1 MSYQVLAR
9 KWRPQN
15 FEQMVGQQHVLRA
28 LKTAL
33 SEHRLHHA
41 YLFTGT
47 RGVGKTTIARVFAKS
62 LNCEQGISATPCGV
76 CRSCVEIAEGRHVDL
91 IEVDAASRTK
101 VEDTRELLENVQ
113 YAPTRGRFKIYLI
126 DEVHMLSGHS
136 FNALL
141 KTLEEPPAHV
151 KFLFATTDPQK
162 LPVTILSRCLQF
174 NLKRMSPE
182 MISTYLK
189 QVLES
194 EQIPFEEGALTL
206 LGRAAD
212 GSMRDALSLTDQ
224 AIVTGEGKLAEESV
238 RDMLGFLPQ
247 GLLANLIGKIA
258 QDDAEGAFAVI
269 EQLSQMNTDFMQA
282 AENVISSLHQ
292 IAIRQAVPSRTQ
304 DELMPLLQLLTPA
317 DVQLYYQIALYG
329 RRDLPLAPDARAGFE
344 MMILRMLAFRL
355 DQAGTA
361 DSKKKT
367 VAPAAPSTSFPNSA
381 GTSAQPSTSLP
392 QSVST
397 SVSPSTSSSNS
408 ASTSVPPKREV
419 LPWEDSPAPST
430 SNVKPSNSVPSTSQS
445 SPSTVVPKVEVS
457 TSTQTAPRPIVENKV
472 SITPSS
478 TLQAAPVPSTTTPQP
493 KTDYVSTVSTST
505 SPNFDPNVEENEW
518 HQILPKL
525 GLTGLNAEIGRNCIL
540 ERYDELAGRVHLML
554 DPNSDALRSASTE
567 SAFIEALS
575 TYYQQPI
582 HVVFQVKALTA
593 ESPAQKI
600 IRLKNARQKAAEE
613 SILNDPFIKTLQEQY
628 GGMIISG
635 SIRPI
640 EQ

>member
-33 SEHRLHHA
+33 NEHRLHHA

-62 LNCEQGISATPCGV
+62 LNCEVGISASPCGV

-141 KTLEEPPAHV
+141 KTLEEPPEHI

-182 MISTYLK
+182 MIGGYLK
-189 QVLES
+189 QVLEA
-194 EQIPFEEGALTL
+194 EQITFEEGALTL

-224 AIVTGEGKLAEESV
+224 AIVTGEGQLLEASV
-238 RDMLGFLPQ
+238 RDMLGLLPQ
-247 GLLANLIGKIA
+247 GLLAELIGKIA
-258 QDDAEGAFAVI
+258 QDDAPAAFAVI

-292 IAIRQAVPSRTQ
+292 IAIRQAVPSRIQ
-304 DELMPLLQLLTPA
+304 DELTPLVEQLSAA
-317 DVQLYYQIALYG
+317 DVQLYYQLALYG

-355 DQAGTA
+355 DQQSSSHE

-367 VAPAAPSTSFPNSA
+367 LAPPLAPSNNPQKIQAS
-381 GTSAQPSTSLP
+381 STLAP
-392 QSVST
+392 T
-397 SVSPSTSSSNS
+397 
-408 ASTSVPPKREV
+408 PKREV
-419 LPWEDSPAPST
+419 LPWEDQPAAIPPP
-430 SNVKPSNSVPSTSQS
+430 KPSNQIPVPAPTAQQ
-445 SPSTVVPKVEVS
+445 PVTPKVVSPVTTELPKANNVVS
-457 TSTQTAPRPIVENKV
+457 TAKPTPLSSEAFTA
-472 SITPSS
+472 SS
-478 TLQAAPVPSTTTPQP
+478 NDVSTTREV
-493 KTDYVSTVSTST
+493 KD
-505 SPNFDPNVEENEW
+505 ENPW
-518 HQILPKL
+518 HAILPKL
-525 GLTGLNAEIGRNCIL
+525 GLTGMAAEVGRNCIL
-540 ERYDELAGRVHLML
+540 ERYDELAGRVQLML
-554 DPNSDALRSASTE
+554 DPHSDSLRSESTE
-567 SAFIEALS
+567 SVFIEALS
-575 TYYQQPI
+575 RYYQQPV
-582 HVVFQVKALTA
+582 HVVFQVKPLTA
-593 ESPAQKI
+593 ESPAQKL
-600 IRLKNARQKAAEE
+600 IRLKNARQLEAEA
-613 SILNDPFIKTLQEQY
+613 SILNDPFIQALQQEY
-628 GGMIISG
+628 GGVIIPG

>member
-33 SEHRLHHA
+33 TEHRLHHA

-47 RGVGKTTIARVFAKS
+47 RGVGKTTVARVFAKS
-62 LNCEQGISATPCGV
+62 LNCEQGISASPCGI

-141 KTLEEPPAHV
+141 KTLEEPPEHI

-174 NLKRMSPE
+174 NLKRMSPD

-189 QVLES
+189 QVLEA
-194 EQIPFEEGALTL
+194 EQISFEEGALTL

-247 GLLANLIGKIA
+247 GLLAELMSKIA
-258 QDDAEGAFAVI
+258 QDDAQGAFAVI
-269 EQLSQMNTDFMQA
+269 DQLSQMNTDFMQA
-282 AENVISSLHQ
+282 ADNVISSLHQ

-304 DELMPLLQLLTPA
+304 DELTPLLQILTPA

-355 DQAGTA
+355 DQSGTSNTE

-367 VAPAAPSTSFPNSA
+367 VAPPAAPSTSALLSVNPA
-381 GTSAQPSTSLP
+381 P
-392 QSVST
+392 VST
-397 SVSPSTSSSNS
+397 
-408 ASTSVPPKREV
+408 PKREV
-419 LPWEDSPAPST
+419 LPWEDEPKPSTFTSQHLSTSSVQTKPSAISNTVSSTSAPSNPKAIESST
-430 SNVKPSNSVPSTSQS
+430 LTHSVSVAVPKSAPVSTPQSTS
-445 SPSTVVPKVEVS
+445 SPS
-457 TSTQTAPRPIVENKV
+457 A
-472 SITPSS
+472 SITPEASS
-478 TLQAAPVPSTTTPQP
+478 TLANGTFDISSP
-493 KTDYVSTVSTST
+493 KD
-505 SPNFDPNVEENEW
+505 ENPW
-518 HQILPKL
+518 HAILPQL
-525 GLTGLNAEIGRNCIL
+525 GLSGLNAEIGRNCIL
-540 ERYDELAGRVHLML
+540 ERYDELAGRVHLLL
-554 DPNSDALRSASTE
+554 DPNSDSLRSATTE

-575 TYYQQPI
+575 TYYKQPV
-582 HVVFQVKALTA
+582 HVVFQVQKLTV

-613 SILNDPFIKTLQEQY
+613 SIMNDPVVKALQEQY

>member
-33 SEHRLHHA
+33 TEHRLHHA

-47 RGVGKTTIARVFAKS
+47 RGVGKTTVARVFAKS
-62 LNCEQGISATPCGV
+62 LNCEQGISASPCGI

-141 KTLEEPPAHV
+141 KTLEEPPEHI

-189 QVLES
+189 QVLEA
-194 EQIPFEEGALTL
+194 EQISFEEGALTL

-247 GLLANLIGKIA
+247 GLLAELMSKIA
-258 QDDAEGAFAVI
+258 QDDAQGAFAVI
-269 EQLSQMNTDFMQA
+269 DQLSQMNTDFMQA
-282 AENVISSLHQ
+282 ADNVISSLHQ

-304 DELMPLLQLLTPA
+304 DELTPLLQVLTPA

-355 DQAGTA
+355 DQSSTSNME

-367 VAPAAPSTSFPNSA
+367 VAPPAAPSTSALLSVNPA
-381 GTSAQPSTSLP
+381 P
-392 QSVST
+392 VST
-397 SVSPSTSSSNS
+397 
-408 ASTSVPPKREV
+408 PKREV
-419 LPWEDSPAPST
+419 LPWEDEPKPSAFTSQNLSTVSVQAKPST
-430 SNVKPSNSVPSTSQS
+430 ISNTLS
-445 SPSTVVPKVEVS
+445 S
-457 TSTQTAPRPIVENKV
+457 TSTSTSAPNNPKTIE
-472 SITPSS
+472 PS
-478 TLQAAPVPSTTTPQP
+478 TLTHSVSVAVPNP
-493 KTDYVSTVSTST
+493 STVSTPQST
-505 SPNFDPNVEENEW
+505 SSPSASITPEVSSTLANSTFDVSSPKDENPW
-518 HQILPKL
+518 HAILPQL
-525 GLTGLNAEIGRNCIL
+525 GLSGLNAEIGRNCIL
-540 ERYDELAGRVHLML
+540 ERYDELAGRVHLLL
-554 DPNSDALRSASTE
+554 DPNSDSLRSATTE
-567 SAFIEALS
+567 LAFIEALS
-575 TYYQQPI
+575 TYYKQPV
-582 HVVFQVKALTA
+582 HVVFQVQKLTV

-613 SILNDPFIKTLQEQY
+613 SIMNDPVVKALHEQY

>member
-33 SEHRLHHA
+33 NEQRLHHA

-47 RGVGKTTIARVFAKS
+47 RGVGKTTVARVFAKS
-62 LNCEQGISATPCGV
+62 LNCEVGISATPCGV

-141 KTLEEPPAHV
+141 KTLEEPPEHI
-151 KFLFATTDPQK
+151 KFLLATTDPQK
-162 LPVTILSRCLQF
+162 LPVTVLSRCLQF

-182 MISTYLK
+182 MIGNYLK

-224 AIVTGEGKLAEESV
+224 AIVTGEGQLVEDAV
-238 RDMLGFLPQ
+238 RDMLGLLPQ
-247 GLLANLIGKIA
+247 GLLAQLLLAIA
-258 QDDAEGAFAVI
+258 QEDTLAAFASI

-292 IAIRQAVPSRTQ
+292 IAIRQAVPSPSQ
-304 DELMPLLQLLTPA
+304 DELSTLVEVLSPA

-355 DQAGTA
+355 DQQESVHG
-361 DSKKKT
+361 DGKKKT
-367 VAPAAPSTSFPNSA
+367 LTPPLAPNNKTPATIEPAKAVP
-381 GTSAQPSTSLP
+381 
-392 QSVST
+392 
-397 SVSPSTSSSNS
+397 
-408 ASTSVPPKREV
+408 VPPAKREV
-419 LPWEDSPAPST
+419 LPWEDEPAAIIP
-430 SNVKPSNSVPSTSQS
+430 
-445 SPSTVVPKVEVS
+445 
-457 TSTQTAPRPIVENKV
+457 
-472 SITPSS
+472 TPS
-478 TLQAAPVPSTTTPQP
+478 QAAPVQAIVPSPTTTAPTPRTVQP
-493 KTDYVSTVSTST
+493 APLLPVMPTPSIPAPAEVSSASATLNNTTS
-505 SPNFDPNVEENEW
+505 SSEENPW
-518 HQILPKL
+518 HAILPKL
-525 GLTGLNAEIGRNCIL
+525 GLTGMTAEIGRNCIL
-540 ERYDELAGRVHLML
+540 ERYDALAGRVHLLL
-554 DPNSDALRSASTE
+554 DPASDSLRSESTE
-567 SAFIEALS
+567 AAFIEALS
-575 TYYQQPI
+575 QYYQQPVS
-582 HVVFQVKALTA
+582 VVLQVKVLTA

-600 IRLKNARQKAAEE
+600 IRLRAARQKAAET
-613 SILNDPFIKTLQEQY
+613 SILSDPLVQALQQEY
-628 GGMIISG
+628 GGVIISG